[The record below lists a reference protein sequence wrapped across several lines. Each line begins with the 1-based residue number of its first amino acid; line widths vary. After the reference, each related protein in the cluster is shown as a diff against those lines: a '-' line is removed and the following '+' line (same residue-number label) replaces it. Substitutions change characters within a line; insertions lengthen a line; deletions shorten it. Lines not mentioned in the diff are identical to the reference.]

1 MILLIDNYDSFVYNL
16 YQLVGSMRPDV
27 TVMRNDALTC
37 DDIEALAPD
46 AIILS
51 PGPGRPADAGVCIP
65 AIKRFAGRI
74 PILGVCLGHQA
85 ICEAFGGTV
94 GYARELMHGK
104 VSTVERTRESAL
116 FSGLPDAFPVARYH
130 SLAADERTSPEN
142 LRVTARTADGEVMA
156 VEDAARRVFGV
167 QFHPESIM
175 TPDGATIAANF
186 LSLVPSEKAGAN
198 ACSSGKVGADTRPN
212 GEGSANAYP
221 SAGAPC

>member
-27 TVMRNDALTC
+27 IVMRNDALTC
-37 DDIEALAPD
+37 NDIKALAPD

-65 AIKRFAGRI
+65 AIKRFASRI
-74 PILGVCLGHQA
+74 PVLGVRLGHQA

-94 GYARELMHGK
+94 GYAKELMHGK
-104 VSTVERTRESAL
+104 VSTVERTRESVL
-116 FSGLPDAFPVARYH
+116 FSDLPNAFPVARYH
-130 SLAADERTSPEN
+130 SLAADERTLPEN

-156 VEDAARRVFGV
+156 VEDAARHVFGV

-175 TPDGATIAANF
+175 TPDGAAIVANF
-186 LSLVPSEKAGAN
+186 LSLVQNGNTGIDAPPNGKAGAN
-198 ACSSGKVGADTRPN
+198 AYPN
-212 GEGSANAYP
+212 
-221 SAGAPC
+221 AGALC